1 MSNSIFGGFLFL
13 MRSVLFFKG
22 YDGFFELKRGG
33 EGDLGDIKV
42 YVGSLKIKFW
52 DKI

>member
-22 YDGFFELKRGG
+22 YDGFFELRKLGG
-33 EGDLGDIKV
+33 GFIKV

>member
-22 YDGFFELKRGG
+22 YDGFFELRKGG
-33 EGDLGDIKV
+33 GDLGDIKV

>member
-1 MSNSIFGGFLFL
+1 

-22 YDGFFELKRGG
+22 YDGFFELRKGG
-33 EGDLGDIKV
+33 GDLGDIKV